1 MTFRFGEIVGRYRLV
16 VSPEL
21 LEFIERAFVEP
32 AALEQRDAIRAEAL
46 HEAAG
51 SELEVTSDGH
61 VISRSHEQQFYRIAL
76 AAPAGLCAPRGDLEY
91 EELCFEKGPSAP
103 VSLRL
108 VDKDTVRATQPGKP
122 VTEFRRL

>member
-1 MTFRFGEIVGRYRLV
+1 MTFRFGEIVGRYRLL

-51 SELEVTSDGH
+51 SELEVTPDGH

-76 AAPAGLCAPRGDLEY
+76 PGLRDVEY

-122 VTEFRRL
+122 VVDFRRL